1 MQFVDRALARRFE
14 SAEEMP
20 QVHHAYAD
28 QKMRPHIGSAVEPIA
43 GGHMIFAGLGS
54 PIGRAVGM
62 GFDAPVTDADFDRL
76 ENFYYSRKAPA
87 QIDYCPL
94 SDPSLL
100 EIARKRGYGIA
111 ELNNVLAR
119 KLDPSE
125 TFPPGPEGFTIRPG
139 KPEEALAFSTI
150 VRQSFFPDGGE
161 PAGFDEMLAPMFT
174 FPGAITFVA
183 EADVAELEAKLVA
196 TGAGLIIPERRIVAL
211 FGAAT
216 LKPYRGRGLQTA
228 ILQRRLHI
236 AAQAGCEYAVIV
248 TQGGTTSMR
257 NAERLGF
264 TLAYSKAT
272 LIKAPPTPWE
282 KSFRRSRTSKKIR

>member
-20 QVHHAYAD
+20 QVHHAHAD
-28 QKMRPHIGSAVEPIA
+28 QKMRPHIGSVVEPIA

-62 GFDAPVTDADFDRL
+62 GFDRPVTEANFEQL
-76 ENFYYSRKAPA
+76 ENFYFSRKAPS
-87 QIDYCPL
+87 QLDYCPL
-94 SDPSLL
+94 TDISLL
-100 EIARKRGYGIA
+100 EIARKRGYGIV

-119 KLDPSE
+119 KLDPIE
-125 TFPPGPEGFTIRPG
+125 TFPPAPAGFTIRPG
-139 KPEEALAFSTI
+139 KCEEALVFSAI

-161 PAGFDEMLAPMFT
+161 PAGFDEMLAPLFA

-183 EADVAELEAKLVA
+183 EANEAEGGSPENEKLVA
-196 TGAGLIIPERRIVAL
+196 VGAGLIIPKHKIVAL
-211 FGAAT
+211 FGAGT

-228 ILQRRLHI
+228 ILQRRLEV
-236 AAQAGCEYAVIV
+236 ATKAGCEYAVIV

-264 TLAYSKAT
+264 SLAYSKAT
-272 LIKAPPTPWE
+272 LIKDPPPV
-282 KSFRRSRTSKKIR
+282 

>member
-28 QKMRPHIGSAVEPIA
+28 QKMRPYIGSAVEPIA

-54 PIGRAVGM
+54 PIGHAAGM
-62 GFDAPVTDADFDRL
+62 GFNAPVTEADFDQL

-87 QIDYCPL
+87 QLDYCPL
-94 SDPSLL
+94 TDPSLL
-100 EIARKRGYGIA
+100 EIARKRGYTIA

-119 KLDPSE
+119 KLDGSE
-125 TFPPGPEGFTIRPG
+125 TCPPGPEGFTIRAG
-139 KPEEALAFSTI
+139 RPEQARAFGAI
-150 VRQSFFPDGGE
+150 LRESFFPDGGE
-161 PAGFDEMLAPMFT
+161 PAGFDEMLAPMFS

-183 EADVAELEAKLVA
+183 EADGKMVA
-196 TGAGLIIPERRIVAL
+196 TGAGLIIPDHKIVGL
-211 FGAAT
+211 YGAAT
-216 LKPYRGRGLQTA
+216 LMPYRGRGLQTA
-228 ILQRRLHI
+228 LLRTRLEV

-272 LIKAPPTPWE
+272 LIKEPPGV
-282 KSFRRSRTSKKIR
+282 

>member
-20 QVHHAYAD
+20 QVHHAHAD
-28 QKMRPHIGSAVEPIA
+28 QKMRPHIGAAVEPIA

-62 GFDAPVTDADFDRL
+62 GFAAPLAEADFDLL

-87 QIDYCPL
+87 QLDCCPL
-94 SDPSLL
+94 TDISLL

-119 KLDPSE
+119 KLDPAE
-125 TFPPGPEGFTIRPG
+125 TFPPGPAGFTIRPG

-161 PAGFDEMLAPMFT
+161 PVGFDEMLAPMFA
-174 FPGAITFVA
+174 FPGAISFIA
-183 EADVAELEAKLVA
+183 EADVAEADCKIVA
-196 TGAGLIIPERRIVAL
+196 TGAGLIISDHKIVAL
-211 FGAAT
+211 YGAAT

-228 ILQRRLHI
+228 ILQRRLEV

-264 TLAYSKAT
+264 ALAYSKAT
-272 LIKAPPTPWE
+272 LIKEPPAV
-282 KSFRRSRTSKKIR
+282 

>member
-1 MQFVDRALARRFE
+1 MQFIDRALARRFE

-20 QVHHAYAD
+20 QVHHAHAD
-28 QKMRPHIGSAVEPIA
+28 QKMRPHIGYAVEPIA

-62 GFDAPVTDADFDRL
+62 GFDAPVTEADFDQL

-87 QIDYCPL
+87 QFDYCPL
-94 SDPSLL
+94 TDISLL
-100 EIARKRGYGIA
+100 EIARKRGYTIA

-119 KLDPSE
+119 KLDPTE
-125 TFPPGPEGFTIRPG
+125 TFPPGPKGFAIRPG
-139 KPEEALAFSTI
+139 KCQEALAFSTI
-150 VRQSFFPDGGE
+150 VRQSFFPEGGE
-161 PAGFDEMLAPMFT
+161 PAGFDEMLAPMFA

-183 EADVAELEAKLVA
+183 EADGKLVA
-196 TGAGLIIPERRIVAL
+196 TGAGLIIPDHKIVAL
-211 FGAAT
+211 FGAGT

-228 ILQRRLHI
+228 ILQRRLEV
-236 AAQAGCEYAVIV
+236 AALAGCEYAVIV

-272 LIKAPPTPWE
+272 LIKEPPTVDG
-282 KSFRRSRTSKKIR
+282 

>member
-20 QVHHAYAD
+20 QVYHALAD
-28 QKMRPHIGSAVEPIA
+28 QKMRSHIGSAVEEIA

-62 GFDAPVTDADFDRL
+62 GFDGSVTEAEFDRL
-76 ENFYYSRKAPA
+76 EEFYHSRKAPA

-94 SDPSLL
+94 TDMSVL

-111 ELNNVLAR
+111 ELNNVLVR
-119 KLDPSE
+119 KLTAGE
-125 TFPPGPEGFTIRPG
+125 VFPAAPAGFTIRPAQL
-139 KPEEALAFSTI
+139 EEALVFTGI
-150 VRQSFFPDGGE
+150 IRQSFFPAGGE
-161 PAGFDEMLAPMFT
+161 PAGFDEMVAPMFA
-174 FPGAITFVA
+174 FPGAINFLAVVDENGTLA
-183 EADVAELEAKLVA
+183 A
-196 TGAGLIIPERRIVAL
+196 TGAGLIIPDFKIIGL
-211 FGAAT
+211 YGAAT
-216 LKPYRGRGLQTA
+216 LTPYRGRGLQTA
-228 ILQRRLHI
+228 ILQRRLQ
-236 AAQAGCEYAVIV
+236 AASEAGCEYAVIV

-272 LIKAPPTPWE
+272 LTKEPPA
-282 KSFRRSRTSKKIR
+282 K

>member
-20 QVHHAYAD
+20 QVHHAHAD

-62 GFDAPVTDADFDRL
+62 GFDAPVTEADFDQL
-76 ENFYYSRKAPA
+76 ENFYHSRKAPA
-87 QIDYCPL
+87 QLDYCPL
-94 SDPSLL
+94 TEISLL

-111 ELNNVLAR
+111 ELNNVLVR
-119 KLDPSE
+119 KLDPTE
-125 TFPPGPEGFTIRPG
+125 TFPPGPAGFTLRPG
-139 KPEEALAFSTI
+139 KSDEALAFSAI

-161 PAGFDEMLAPMFT
+161 PAGFDEMLAPMFA

-183 EADVAELEAKLVA
+183 ESDVAGASARLVA
-196 TGAGLIIPERRIVAL
+196 TGAGLIITAYKVVGL
-211 FGAAT
+211 YGAGT
-216 LKPYRGRGLQTA
+216 LQPYRGRGLQTA
-228 ILQRRLHI
+228 ILRRRLDV

-272 LIKAPPTPWE
+272 LIKEPPV
-282 KSFRRSRTSKKIR
+282 S

>member
-1 MQFVDRALARRFE
+1 MQFVDRAVARRFE

-20 QVHHAYAD
+20 QVHHAHAD

-43 GGHMIFAGLGS
+43 GGHMMFAGLGS

-62 GFDAPVTDADFDRL
+62 GFDAPATEADFDQL

-87 QIDYCPL
+87 QLDYCPL
-94 SDPSLL
+94 TDISLL
-100 EIARKRGYGIA
+100 EIARKRGYTIA

-119 KLDPSE
+119 KLDPAE
-125 TFPPGPEGFTIRPG
+125 TSPPGPAGFTIRPG
-139 KPEEALAFSTI
+139 RPDEALAFSAI
-150 VRQSFFPDGGE
+150 LRQSFFPDGGE
-161 PAGFDEMLAPMFT
+161 PAGFDEMLAPMFA

-183 EADVAELEAKLVA
+183 ETDGKIVA
-196 TGAGLIIPERRIVAL
+196 TGAGLTIPDHKIVGL
-211 FGAAT
+211 YGAAT
-216 LKPYRGRGLQTA
+216 LPLYRGRGLQTA
-228 ILQRRLHI
+228 MLQRRLKV

-264 TLAYSKAT
+264 TVAYGKAS
-272 LIKAPPTPWE
+272 LIKEPPAVNG
-282 KSFRRSRTSKKIR
+282 

>member
-62 GFDAPVTDADFDRL
+62 GFEAPVTEADFDQL

-87 QIDYCPL
+87 QLDYCPL
-94 SDPSLL
+94 TDISLL
-100 EIARKRGYGIA
+100 EIARKRGYTIA

-119 KLDPSE
+119 KLDPAE
-125 TFPPGPEGFTIRPG
+125 TFPPVPAGFTIRPG
-139 KPEEALAFSTI
+139 KSEEALAFSTI
-150 VRQSFFPDGGE
+150 VRLSFFPDGGE
-161 PAGFDEMLAPMFT
+161 PQGFDEMLAPMFA
-174 FPGAITFVA
+174 FRGAITFVA
-183 EADVAELEAKLVA
+183 EAGGKIVA
-196 TGAGLIIPERRIVAL
+196 TGAGLVIPDHNIVAL

-228 ILQRRLHI
+228 ILRKRLEV

-272 LIKAPPTPWE
+272 LIKECGAGI
-282 KSFRRSRTSKKIR
+282 SARQA

>member
-20 QVHHAYAD
+20 QVHHAHAD
-28 QKMRPHIGSAVEPIA
+28 QKMRPHIGSVVEPIA

-62 GFDAPVTDADFDRL
+62 GFDRPVTEANFEQL
-76 ENFYYSRKAPA
+76 ENFYFSRKAPS
-87 QIDYCPL
+87 QLDYCPL
-94 SDPSLL
+94 TDISLL
-100 EIARKRGYGIA
+100 EIARKRGYGIV

-119 KLDPSE
+119 KLDPIE
-125 TFPPGPEGFTIRPG
+125 TFPPAPAGFTIRPG
-139 KPEEALAFSTI
+139 KCEEALVFSAI

-161 PAGFDEMLAPMFT
+161 PAGFDEMLAPLFA

-183 EADVAELEAKLVA
+183 EANEAEGGSPENEKLVA
-196 TGAGLIIPERRIVAL
+196 VGAGLIIPEQKIAAL
-211 FGAAT
+211 FGAGT

-228 ILQRRLHI
+228 ILQRRLEV
-236 AAQAGCEYAVIV
+236 ATKAGCEYAVIV

-264 TLAYSKAT
+264 SLAYSKAT
-272 LIKAPPTPWE
+272 LIKDPPPV
-282 KSFRRSRTSKKIR
+282 

>member
-20 QVHHAYAD
+20 QVRHAHAD
-28 QKMRPHIGSAVEPIA
+28 QKMRPHIGSTVEPIA

-62 GFDAPVTDADFDRL
+62 GFDCPVTEADFEQL
-76 ENFYYSRKAPA
+76 ENFYFSRHAPS
-87 QIDYCPL
+87 QLDYCPL
-94 SDPSLL
+94 TDISLL
-100 EIARKRGYGIA
+100 EIARKRGYAIV

-125 TFPPGPEGFTIRPG
+125 TFAPAPAGFIIRPG
-139 KPEEALAFSTI
+139 KSEEALAFSTI

-161 PAGFDEMLAPMFT
+161 PAGFDETMAPLFA

-183 EADVAELEAKLVA
+183 EALETEGEAKLVA
-196 TGAGLIIPERRIVAL
+196 TGAGLIVPEHRIVAL
-211 FGAAT
+211 FGAGT
-216 LKPYRGRGLQTA
+216 LKPYRSRGLQTT
-228 ILQRRLHI
+228 ILQKRLEV

-272 LIKAPPTPWE
+272 LIKDPP
-282 KSFRRSRTSKKIR
+282 SV

>member
-20 QVHHAYAD
+20 QVHHARAD

-62 GFDAPVTDADFDRL
+62 GFDAAVTEADFDQL
-76 ENFYYSRKAPA
+76 EHFYYSRKAPA
-87 QIDYCPL
+87 QLDYCPL
-94 SDPSLL
+94 TDISLL

-119 KLDPSE
+119 KLDPAE
-125 TFPPGPEGFTIRPG
+125 TFPPGPAGFSIRQG
-139 KPEEALAFSTI
+139 SSEEALAFSTI

-161 PAGFDEMLAPMFT
+161 PAGFDEMMAPMFA

-183 EADVAELEAKLVA
+183 EAGAKFVA
-196 TGAGLIIPERRIVAL
+196 TGAGLIIPEYGIVAL
-211 FGAAT
+211 FGAGT
-216 LKPYRGRGLQTA
+216 LQSYRGRGLQTA
-228 ILQRRLHI
+228 ILQRRLEV
-236 AAQAGCEYAVIV
+236 AAKAGCEYAVIV
-248 TQGGTTSMR
+248 TLGGTTSMR

-264 TLAYSKAT
+264 TVAYSKAT
-272 LIKAPPTPWE
+272 LIREPPTA
-282 KSFRRSRTSKKIR
+282 

>member
-20 QVHHAYAD
+20 QVHHAHAD

-62 GFDAPVTDADFDRL
+62 GFDAPVTEADFDQL
-76 ENFYYSRKAPA
+76 ENFYYSRQAPA

-94 SDPSLL
+94 TDGSLL
-100 EIARKRGYGIA
+100 EIARKRGYRIA

-119 KLDPSE
+119 KLDPTE
-125 TFPPGPEGFTIRPG
+125 TSPHGPLGFTIRPG
-139 KPEEALAFSTI
+139 KSEEALAFSSI

-161 PAGFDEMLAPMFT
+161 PAGFDDMLAPMFG
-174 FPGAITFVA
+174 FPGALTFVA
-183 EADVAELEAKLVA
+183 EADGILVA
-196 TGAGLIIPERRIVAL
+196 TGAGLIIPEHKIVAL
-211 FGAAT
+211 FGAGT
-216 LKPYRGRGLQTA
+216 LQPYRGRGLQTA
-228 ILQRRLHI
+228 ILRRRLEL
-236 AAQAGCEYAVIV
+236 AARAGCEYAVIV

-272 LIKAPPTPWE
+272 LIKGPPG
-282 KSFRRSRTSKKIR
+282 

>member
-28 QKMRPHIGSAVEPIA
+28 QRTRPHIGSTVEPIA

-62 GFDAPVTDADFDRL
+62 GFDRPVTEADFDRL
-76 ENFYYSRKAPA
+76 ENFYHSRQAPA
-87 QIDYCPL
+87 QLDYCPVT
-94 SDPSLL
+94 DISLL
-100 EIARKRGYGIA
+100 EIARKRGYQIA

-125 TFPPGPEGFTIRPG
+125 TFPPSPAGFTIRPG
-139 KPEEALAFSTI
+139 RPEEALTFSTI

-174 FPGAITFVA
+174 FPGALTFVA
-183 EADVAELEAKLVA
+183 EANDPEADAKLVA
-196 TGAGLIIPERRIVAL
+196 TGAGLIIPEHKIVAL
-211 FGAAT
+211 FGAGT
-216 LKPYRGRGLQTA
+216 LQPYRGRGLQTA
-228 ILQRRLHI
+228 LLRRRLQV

-272 LIKAPPTPWE
+272 LVKEPTIKKPPAL
-282 KSFRRSRTSKKIR
+282 

>member
-20 QVHHAYAD
+20 QVHHAHAD
-28 QKMRPHIGSAVEPIA
+28 QEMRPEIGSAVEPIA

-54 PIGRAVGM
+54 PIGHAAGM
-62 GFDAPVTDADFDRL
+62 GFNAPVTEADFDQL

-87 QIDYCPL
+87 QLDYCPL
-94 SDPSLL
+94 TDPSLL
-100 EIARKRGYGIA
+100 EIARKRGYTIA

-119 KLDPSE
+119 KLDGSE
-125 TFPPGPEGFTIRPG
+125 TCPPGPEGFTIRAG
-139 KPEEALAFSTI
+139 RPEQARAFGAI
-150 VRQSFFPDGGE
+150 LRESFFPDGGE
-161 PAGFDEMLAPMFT
+161 PAGFDEMLAPMFA

-183 EADVAELEAKLVA
+183 EVDGKLVA
-196 TGAGLIIPERRIVAL
+196 TGAGLIIPDHKIVGL
-211 FGAAT
+211 YGAAT

-228 ILQRRLHI
+228 MLQKRLEV

-272 LIKAPPTPWE
+272 LIKEPPGV
-282 KSFRRSRTSKKIR
+282 

>member
-20 QVHHAYAD
+20 QVHHARAD

-43 GGHMIFAGLGS
+43 GGHMVFAGLGS

-62 GFDAPVTDADFDRL
+62 GFDAPVTEADFDQL

-87 QIDYCPL
+87 QLDYCPL
-94 SDPSLL
+94 TDISLL

-111 ELNNVLAR
+111 ELNNVLVR
-119 KLDPSE
+119 KLDPAE
-125 TFPPGPEGFTIRPG
+125 TFPPGPGGFAIRRG
-139 KPEEALAFSTI
+139 KSEEALAFSAI

-161 PAGFDEMLAPMFT
+161 PAGFDEMLAPLFA
-174 FPGAITFVA
+174 FPGALTFVA
-183 EADVAELEAKLVA
+183 EADTKLIA
-196 TGAGLIIPERRIVAL
+196 TGAGLIIPDRKIVAL
-211 FGAAT
+211 FGAGT
-216 LKPYRGRGLQTA
+216 LQPYRGRGLQTA
-228 ILQRRLHI
+228 ILQSRLEV

-264 TLAYSKAT
+264 TVAYSKAT
-272 LIKAPPTPWE
+272 LIKEPPAV
-282 KSFRRSRTSKKIR
+282 

>member
-1 MQFVDRALARRFE
+1 
-14 SAEEMP
+14 
-20 QVHHAYAD
+20 
-28 QKMRPHIGSAVEPIA
+28 MRPHVGSAVEPIA

-62 GFDAPVTDADFDRL
+62 GFDAPVTEADFDRL

-87 QIDYCPL
+87 QLDYCPL
-94 SDPSLL
+94 TDISLL

-119 KLDPSE
+119 KLDPTE
-125 TFPPGPEGFTIRPG
+125 TFAQSLAGFIIRRG
-139 KPEEALAFSTI
+139 KSEEALAFSAI

-161 PAGFDEMLAPMFT
+161 PAGFDEMLAPLFA

-183 EADVAELEAKLVA
+183 EADVKLVA
-196 TGAGLIIPERRIVAL
+196 TGAGLIIPEHKIVAL
-211 FGAAT
+211 FGAGT
-216 LKPYRGRGLQTA
+216 LKPYRGCGLQTA
-228 ILQRRLHI
+228 ILQRRLEV
-236 AAQAGCEYAVIV
+236 AAQAGCEHAVIV

-272 LIKAPPTPWE
+272 LIKEPPAV
-282 KSFRRSRTSKKIR
+282 

>member
-20 QVHHAYAD
+20 QVHHAHAD
-28 QKMRPHIGSAVEPIA
+28 QKMRPHIGSVVELIA

-62 GFDAPVTDADFDRL
+62 GFDAPVTEGDFDQL

-87 QIDYCPL
+87 QLDYCPL
-94 SDPSLL
+94 TDISLL

-119 KLDPSE
+119 KLDPAE
-125 TFPPGPEGFTIRPG
+125 TFPPGPAGVTLRPG
-139 KPEEALAFSTI
+139 KSEEALAFSAI
-150 VRQSFFPDGGE
+150 IRQSFFPDGGE
-161 PAGFDEMLAPMFT
+161 PAGFDEMVAPTFD

-183 EADVAELEAKLVA
+183 EADNRLVA
-196 TGAGLIIPERRIVAL
+196 TGAGLIIPEHKIIGL
-211 FGAAT
+211 YGAAT

-228 ILQRRLHI
+228 MLQRRLEV

-248 TQGGTTSMR
+248 TQGATTSMR

-272 LIKAPPTPWE
+272 LIKEPPAG
-282 KSFRRSRTSKKIR
+282 

>member
-20 QVHHAYAD
+20 QVHHAHAD

-62 GFDAPVTDADFDRL
+62 GFNAPVTEADFDQL

-87 QIDYCPL
+87 QLDYCPL
-94 SDPSLL
+94 TDISLL
-100 EIARKRGYGIA
+100 EIARKRGYTIA

-119 KLDPSE
+119 KLDPAE
-125 TFPPGPEGFTIRPG
+125 TFSPGPAGFTIRPG
-139 KPEEALAFSTI
+139 KSEEALAFSTI

-161 PAGFDEMLAPMFT
+161 PAGFDEMLAPMFA
-174 FPGAITFVA
+174 FPGALTFVA
-183 EADVAELEAKLVA
+183 EADGKLVA
-196 TGAGLIIPERRIVAL
+196 TGAGLIIPDHKIVGL
-211 FGAAT
+211 FGAGT

-228 ILQRRLHI
+228 ILQRRLQV
-236 AAQAGCEYAVIV
+236 AARAGCEYAVIV

-272 LIKAPPTPWE
+272 LIKEPPAVDG
-282 KSFRRSRTSKKIR
+282 

>member
-20 QVHHAYAD
+20 QVHHAHAD
-28 QKMRPHIGSAVEPIA
+28 QRMRPHIGSAVEPIA

-62 GFDAPVTDADFDRL
+62 GFDRPVTEADFEEL
-76 ENFYYSRKAPA
+76 ENFYYSRKAPS
-87 QIDYCPL
+87 QLDYCPL
-94 SDPSLL
+94 TDISLL
-100 EIARKRGYGIA
+100 EIARKRGYGIV

-125 TFPPGPEGFTIRPG
+125 TFPPGPVGFTIRPG
-139 KPEEALAFSTI
+139 KSEEALAFSSI

-161 PAGFDEMLAPMFT
+161 SAGFDEMMAPLFA

-183 EADVAELEAKLVA
+183 EANEGEAASAENGTLVA
-196 TGAGLIIPERRIVAL
+196 TGAGLIIPEHRIVAL
-211 FGAAT
+211 FGAGT

-228 ILQRRLHI
+228 ILQRRLEV
-236 AAQAGCEYAVIV
+236 AVQAGCEFAVIV

-272 LIKAPPTPWE
+272 LIKDPP
-282 KSFRRSRTSKKIR
+282 SV

>member
-20 QVHHAYAD
+20 QVHHAHAD
-28 QKMRPHIGSAVEPIA
+28 QKMRPHIGSTVEPIA

-62 GFDAPVTDADFDRL
+62 GFNAPVTEADFDQL
-76 ENFYYSRKAPA
+76 ENFYFSRKAPS
-87 QIDYCPL
+87 QLDYCPL
-94 SDPSLL
+94 TDISLL
-100 EIARKRGYGIA
+100 EIARRRGYGIA

-125 TFPPGPEGFTIRPG
+125 TFPPGPAGFTIRAG
-139 KPEEALAFSTI
+139 KIEEALAFSRI

-161 PAGFDEMLAPMFT
+161 PAGFDEMMAPLFA

-183 EADVAELEAKLVA
+183 EAGAEAAAGAMGDSAKMAA
-196 TGAGLIIPERRIVAL
+196 TGAGLIIPEHKIIAL
-211 FGAAT
+211 FGAGT
-216 LKPYRGRGLQTA
+216 LQPYRRRGLQTA
-228 ILQRRLHI
+228 ILQRRLEV
-236 AAQAGCEYAVIV
+236 AARAGCEYAVIV
-248 TQGGTTSMR
+248 TLGGTTSMR

-264 TLAYSKAT
+264 TVAYSKAT
-272 LIKAPPTPWE
+272 LIKDPPP
-282 KSFRRSRTSKKIR
+282 S